1 MTAWIDLNQ
10 GGDIWKIFGMAIAGL
25 FVVISYAYSSFKLGK
40 IGVTS
45 EFAALITYIIGV
57 IVMSGF
63 KVIAVILSIL
73 MLILLSSK
81 EYLTEWKE
89 KLSREELGNTLKF
102 AFISLVAL
110 PLLPDEKYSILNI
123 LSWLTGSMMN
133 SGPEILT
140 MKFFNPFG
148 IWLFVV
154 IMAGVEY
161 VGYILSK
168 VMGNKGGIIASWA
181 VGWLI
186 SSTATTAAMTNRS
199 VHHPENH
206 YIYATGTLIASCIM
220 FVRVIIISGF
230 YNPSILST
238 ILIPAFIMF
247 LVMTGVA
254 YYYYWKA
261 KLGESRTEH
270 EFAKWFHIN
279 RTEQADSYESP
290 FQLIPAM
297 KFAWVVVII
306 KFLAGLGKIYHE
318 HIPAEIFNYTLG
330 AISWL
335 ADVDAITQT
344 MASESVTGNPSLMI
358 ASSTILIAVMSNNI
372 VKASIAYRFGEKQF
386 GKEVLTGFGSSI
398 AAGLLVIILM
408 NLIW

>member
-10 GGDIWKIFGMAIAGL
+10 GGDMWKIFGMAIAGL

-168 VMGNKGGIIASWA
+168 VMGNKGGIIAS
-181 VGWLI
+181 
-186 SSTATTAAMTNRS
+186 
-199 VHHPENH
+199 
-206 YIYATGTLIASCIM
+206 
-220 FVRVIIISGF
+220 
-230 YNPSILST
+230 
-238 ILIPAFIMF
+238 
-247 LVMTGVA
+247 
-254 YYYYWKA
+254 
-261 KLGESRTEH
+261 
-270 EFAKWFHIN
+270 
-279 RTEQADSYESP
+279 
-290 FQLIPAM
+290 
-297 KFAWVVVII
+297 
-306 KFLAGLGKIYHE
+306 
-318 HIPAEIFNYTLG
+318 
-330 AISWL
+330 
-335 ADVDAITQT
+335 
-344 MASESVTGNPSLMI
+344 
-358 ASSTILIAVMSNNI
+358 
-372 VKASIAYRFGEKQF
+372 
-386 GKEVLTGFGSSI
+386 
-398 AAGLLVIILM
+398 
-408 NLIW
+408 